1 MVQVDSPQI
10 LLFTPTKVLI
20 GSIFISTPEERLLDE
35 LNGDFSEEHEN
46 RDEFLELTQ
55 VTILQPD
62 STKENVPLCHV
73 NKTSIQMAAIT
84 DDNLNRGVGAKPDH
98 NFYPFIKKEVI
109 RVKIEM
115 SGYRITGSMH
125 RLSHQKVGHVLQER
139 TKFMPLTH
147 AEISSLTNDKRWY
160 MPFVAV
166 NKKQILFLYQ

>member
-1 MVQVDSPQI
+1 MVQTDLPQI
-10 LLFTPTKVLI
+10 LLFTPTKVLR
-20 GSIFISTPEERLLDE
+20 GSIFISTPEGRLLDE
-35 LNGDFSEEHEN
+35 LNGDFYEEPEN

-55 VTILQPD
+55 VTIWHPD
-62 STKENVPLCHV
+62 STKENVSLCHV

-84 DDNLNRGVGAKPDH
+84 DDNLNRGIGAKPDH
-98 NFYPFIKKEVI
+98 NFYPFIRKEVL
-109 RVKIEM
+109 RMKIEM

-147 AEISSLTNDKRWY
+147 AEVSSLANGKRWY